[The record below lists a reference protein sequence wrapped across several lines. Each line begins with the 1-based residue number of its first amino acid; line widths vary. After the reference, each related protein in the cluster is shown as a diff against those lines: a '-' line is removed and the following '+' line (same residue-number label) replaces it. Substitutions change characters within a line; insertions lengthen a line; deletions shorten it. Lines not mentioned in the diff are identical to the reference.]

1 MKIHETM
8 IGYKAT
14 DANMMCRGFKFELGK
29 WFKHDGALK
38 LCESGF
44 HFCVHPSGPWA
55 FYSAPGTRI
64 FKVEGRE
71 AHVEYEPGSELKVV
85 CREIRFIE
93 EIKIGGDRN
102 TGDGNTGHSN
112 TGECNTGRRN
122 TGNCNTGD
130 RNIGNGNTG
139 DWNTGDGNTG
149 HSNTG
154 DWNIGDGNIGNG
166 NTGDGNT
173 GHKNTGNCNTGN
185 GNTGDGNTGG
195 RNTGDG
201 NTGHKNTGDWNIG
214 DGNTGDGNTGHWN
227 TTNRSCGLF
236 CSVEPCVIVFDEQ
249 TKMTMEQF
257 CKKYPEYYAL
267 GNKLNSDTLFDYS
280 EFKTIPGWTLEKCKS
295 LHEKMVAAR
304 SATNAKGE

>member
-139 DWNTGDGNTG
+139 DWNTGN
-149 HSNTG
+149 
-154 DWNIGDGNIGNG
+154 
-166 NTGDGNT
+166 
-173 GHKNTGNCNTGN
+173 
-185 GNTGDGNTGG
+185 
-195 RNTGDG
+195 G